1 MADKPT
7 ILPYQRSYVEL
18 ESVKPI
24 GEIKANPLSSI
35 NGNIVFL
42 HLVAFLLGR
51 AGILQ
56 GLTPFGIAF
65 FTALSQRDRKYG
77 LLGITTFLGIVTVQG
92 LSSSIPY
99 GFALAVIY
107 GLFQYVLDLRK
118 TKVFK
123 ASLVGAG
130 AYLLTT
136 ALFLSFTGFYLYDWI
151 IVAFESLVIFV
162 VVYISSYAIPV
173 ALQNTN
179 RKILSTEEIICIAI
193 ITALV
198 LSGINEIYIFG
209 LSLRNI
215 LGILMTILFAYNG
228 GASIGASVG
237 ITLGLITSMSTGTT
251 PIVIG
256 IFGFSGLLAGIF
268 KDIGKIGSA
277 FGFLMG
283 NAILTFYI
291 NGYYEI
297 FIQFKEV
304 AVAFVLFLAMPC
316 TWISQ
321 MEKFCNTRT
330 GILNSSKT
338 HSDRMRKLT
347 YEKLKECATT
357 FGELSAT
364 FEKISEKQE
373 LFANEDLSRLIE
385 KVANNV
391 CHNCGM
397 KRSCWDQNFNT
408 TYQGMLDMLIHIEE
422 KGMLHYDDISK
433 PMQKRCIRIK
443 AVMEKIAHLYELSY
457 LNMVWKQRLIESRE
471 LVGEQLRSVSKVIEE
486 LATNVNDK
494 VQFDVDLEDSI
505 YVALDKAGLSVKNI
519 MVSNGEKGNLEIV
532 VDKKQC
538 YNREHC
544 NDKFVSVVSGA
555 VGTRLVKRSRN
566 CSRQEGNEG
575 CSFTLVEANKYAT
588 CTKSAVAIKEGNQL
602 SGDSHTFME
611 LKNGQYMTALSDGM
625 GTGDKAHLQSSATID
640 MLEKMME
647 AGFHREIAIKT
658 INSMLML
665 KSSEE
670 MFASLDMT
678 LIDLY
683 KGTADFIKIG
693 SSPSFIKR
701 QTGKIEEI
709 TSSTLPI
716 GILTDIQVE
725 GNVQNLEDG
734 DLIITVSDGIIDSNQ
749 EQGEKWII
757 EFLKNTKSLNPQEIA
772 DGILHNALKFTQNI
786 ATDDL
791 TVLVTKVWEVN

>member
-1 MADKPT
+1 MADKST
-7 ILPYQRSYVEL
+7 IVPYQRNYVQL
-18 ESVKPI
+18 ESVKPTNK
-24 GEIKANPLSSI
+24 IKIAPLSNI
-35 NGNIVFL
+35 TGNIVFL

-51 AGILQ
+51 AGILE

-77 LLGITTFLGIVTVQG
+77 LIGITTFAGIITVQG
-92 LSSSIPY
+92 LTSSIPY

-107 GLFQYVLDLRK
+107 CLFQYVLDIRK
-118 TKVFK
+118 IKTFK
-123 ASLVGAG
+123 ASSIGAVS
-130 AYLLTT
+130 YLLTT

-151 IVAFESLVIFV
+151 IIVFEAVVIFV

-173 ALQNTN
+173 ALQKTN

-193 ITALV
+193 LTALV
-198 LSGINEIYIFG
+198 LSGINEVYI
-209 LSLRNI
+209 LDISLRNI

-237 ITLGLITSMSTGTT
+237 ITLGLITSMSTGGT
-251 PIVIG
+251 PVIIG

-268 KDIGKIGSA
+268 KDIGKLGSA

-304 AVAFVLFLAMPC
+304 AIAFVLFLALPSS
-316 TWISQ
+316 WISQ

-338 HSDRMRKLT
+338 HSDRMKKLT
-347 YEKLKECATT
+347 YERLKECSTT
-357 FGELSAT
+357 FEALSVT
-364 FEKISEKQE
+364 FKKISEKQQ
-373 LFANEDLSRLIE
+373 LFDNEDLSKLIE
-385 KVANNV
+385 KVANEA
-391 CHNCGM
+391 CYSCSM

-408 TYQGMLDMLIHIEE
+408 TYQGMLDMIINIEE
-422 KGMLHYDDISK
+422 KGLLHDGDLPK
-433 PMQKRCIRIK
+433 TLQKRCIRSK
-443 AVMEKIAHLYELSY
+443 LVMEKIAHLYELSH
-457 LNMVWKQRLIESRE
+457 LDMVWKQRLIESRE
-471 LVGEQLRSVSKVIEE
+471 LVGGQLRGVSKVIEE
-486 LATNVNDK
+486 LAITVNQE
-494 VQFDVDLEDSI
+494 VEFDVDLEDAI
-505 YVALDKAGLSVKNI
+505 YVALDKAGLSVKSI
-519 MVSNGEKGNLEIV
+519 MVSNNEKGNLEIV

-538 YNREHC
+538 YNRDICKER
-544 NDKFVSVVSGA
+544 FIPIISGA
-555 VGTRLVKRSRN
+555 VGTGLIKKTRSCNRVGE
-566 CSRQEGNEG
+566 SEG

-588 CTKSAVAIKEGNQL
+588 CTKSAVAIKEGNML

-625 GTGDKAHLQSSATID
+625 GTGDKANLQSSATID
-640 MLEKMME
+640 MLEKMMD
-647 AGFHREIAIKT
+647 AGFHREMAIKT

-665 KSSEE
+665 KSTDE

-701 QTGKIEEI
+701 QNGKIDEI
-709 TSSTLPI
+709 TASTLPI
-716 GILTDIQVE
+716 GILSDIQIE
-725 GNVQNLEDG
+725 GNVQKLEDG
-734 DLIITVSDGIIDSNQ
+734 DLIITVSDGVIDSNQ
-749 EQGEKWII
+749 EEGEKWVIDL
-757 EFLKNTKSLNPQEIA
+757 LKNIKSLNPQEVA
-772 DGILHNALKFTQNI
+772 DGILHTALKFTGNT

-791 TVLVTKVWEVN
+791 TVLVTKIWEVN

>member
-7 ILPYQRSYVEL
+7 IIPYQRSYVEL
-18 ESVKPI
+18 QSIKPVSK
-24 GEIKANPLSSI
+24 IKTTPLSKI

-77 LLGITTFLGIVTVQG
+77 LIGITTFIGIVTVQG
-92 LSSSIPY
+92 LTSSIPY

-107 GLFQYVLDLRK
+107 CLFQYVLDIRK

-123 ASLVGAG
+123 ASVIGAV

-136 ALFLSFTGFYLYDWI
+136 ALFLSFTGFFIYDWI
-151 IVAFESLVIFV
+151 MVAFEAVVIFV

-193 ITALV
+193 LTALV
-198 LSGINEIYIFG
+198 LSGINEVYIVG

-237 ITLGLITSMSTGTT
+237 ITLGLITSMSTGST
-251 PIVIG
+251 PVIIG

-277 FGFLMG
+277 LGFLMG

-304 AVAFVLFLAMPC
+304 AIAFVLFLVLPSS
-316 TWISQ
+316 WISQ

-338 HSDRMRKLT
+338 HSDRTRKLT
-347 YEKLKECATT
+347 YERLRGCATT
-357 FGELSAT
+357 FSDLSTT
-364 FEKISEKQE
+364 FEKISQKEE
-373 LFANEDLSRLIE
+373 LFANEDLSKLIE
-385 KVANNV
+385 KVANDA
-391 CHNCGM
+391 CHSCGM

-422 KGMLHYDDISK
+422 KSILHYDDLPK
-433 PMQKRCIRIK
+433 HLQKRCIRPK

-471 LVGEQLRSVSKVIEE
+471 LVGGQLKGVAEVIDE
-486 LATNVNDK
+486 LARNVNEE
-494 VQFDVDLEDSI
+494 VQFDLDLEDAI

-519 MVSNGEKGNLEIV
+519 VVSNNEKGNLEIV

-538 YNREHC
+538 YNRDICRER
-544 NDKFVSVVSGA
+544 FIPIVSEA
-555 VGTRLVKRSRN
+555 VGTGLVKKSRSCN
-566 CSRQEGNEG
+566 KVEGSEG

-588 CTKSAVAIKEGNQL
+588 CTKSAVAIKEGNKL

-611 LKNGQYMTALSDGM
+611 LRNGQYMTALSDGM

-640 MLEKMME
+640 MLEKMMD
-647 AGFHREIAIKT
+647 AGFHREVAIKT

-670 MFASLDMT
+670 MFASLDLT

-683 KGTADFIKIG
+683 KGSADFIKIG

-701 QTGKIEEI
+701 QNGKIEEI

-716 GILTDIQVE
+716 GILNDIQIE

-749 EQGEKWII
+749 EAGEKWLI
-757 EFLKNTKSLNPQEIA
+757 EFLKNVKSLNPQEVA
-772 DGILHNALKFTQNI
+772 DGILHHALGFTQNI

-791 TVLVTKVWEVN
+791 TVLVTKIWEIN